1 MHQASHEACVAWV
14 AGQPTSHKGI
24 IMEKPIEAGCKAV
37 VINGLLGEKSP
48 NIGLVVRVKQYVGD
62 EITLGRIWR
71 CEAEYGERIQERA
84 HIPPGLVDF
93 AQSWLKRLPDDPL
106 LGQSQETKKELTV

>member
-1 MHQASHEACVAWV
+1 MQ
-14 AGQPTSHKGI
+14 
-24 IMEKPIEAGCKAV
+24 KPIEAGCKAE

-71 CEAEYGERIQERA
+71 CEAEYGERIQERP
-84 HIPPGLVDF
+84 HIPQGLVDF
-93 AQSWLKRLPDDPL
+93 AQSWLKRLPDDPA
-106 LGQSQETKKELTV
+106 GNEVREVEKDLTA